1 MDKLKSSVGT
11 NTLIGTSTNPESG
24 VPEVCL
30 RLTTR
35 PDVEMCVFIDL
46 QNKFHMNSLVFT
58 RLLTNIKL
66 LIPSTRV
73 SWTAAS
79 NRTEPHR

>member
-30 RLTTR
+30 RAPTR

-46 QNKFHMNSLVFT
+46 QKRFHMNSLVFT
-58 RLLTNIKL
+58 H
-66 LIPSTRV
+66 V
-73 SWTAAS
+73 C
-79 NRTEPHR
+79 